1 MAARTAP
8 AALLACGRL
17 AGLAFGRRGG
27 AGEGLDGFGGLD
39 GFEVMGLGMLSGTAF
54 LKMESHQPIIR
65 HGDRAYNA
73 AGV

>member
-8 AALLACGRL
+8 TALLARGGI
-17 AGLAFGRRGG
+17 AGLAFGRRDG
-27 AGEGLDGFGGLD
+27 ACEGLGGFGLMRL
-39 GFEVMGLGMLSGTAF
+39 ERLSGKAF
-54 LKMESHQPIIR
+54 VKMKSHQPIIR

>member
-1 MAARTAP
+1 M
-8 AALLACGRL
+8 CGGRADL
-17 AGLAFGRRGG
+17 GLARRDTVWGV
-27 AGEGLDGFGGLD
+27 L
-39 GFEVMGLGMLSGTAF
+39 VIIVGMLSGKAF